1 MQCVKLVAVGDGAVG
16 KTCFLMAYTF
26 KAFPQDYVPTV
37 FDNFNAVVNF
47 EGEMINLGLWDT
59 AGQEDFEKLRP
70 ISYTASNI
78 FLLFFSIV
86 NPTSF
91 ENVKQKWY
99 PEIAHYCPN
108 VPILLIGTQ
117 ADQRSD
123 PERIK
128 SKKKPISTKIGKKL
142 AKEIHA
148 MGYYECS
155 AKHMTGL
162 KEIFD
167 EAIRTVVNL
176 NHHKRIGKF
185 CWSITCKNKLGL
197 VHKIKCHRCRHL
209 YCTDCIEI
217 WDDGFRGCPECVI
230 NEKDARK
237 NNQVPIPGIK
247 KHGKVPKPDNFLL
260 AKRNRSNKGEDS
272 EYLSQPNSARL
283 EVDSDNEDEP
293 QNKGTKVVDGIQIG
307 NLLIDPDLDSE
318 ESEKPPNSVSS
329 KNSLSDKVRSVS
341 TGSLKLN
348 SVKSHKPSKTTG
360 DELMKNWQNESPV
373 GSLGKIKSVPVM
385 KTTEKNDKLMKM
397 RVSDESVVV
406 PP

>member
-197 VHKIKCHRCRHL
+197 VHKTKCHRCRNL
-209 YCTDCIEI
+209 YCADCIEI
-217 WDDGFRGCPECVI
+217 WDDGFRGCPECI
-230 NEKDARK
+230 LNEKEARRK
-237 NNQVPIPGIK
+237 NLVPIPHTKKPAKLTKVQNPKRKTPRGI
-247 KHGKVPKPDNFLL
+247 DETE
-260 AKRNRSNKGEDS
+260 ST
-272 EYLSQPNSARL
+272 SQPNSARSFTESNKES
-283 EVDSDNEDEP
+283 EVL
-293 QNKGTKVVDGIQIG
+293 NKGTVIVDGIRTG
-307 NLLIDPDLDSE
+307 NLMVDPDLESD
-318 ESEKPPNSVSS
+318 ESEKPSSTTVSKKS
-329 KNSLSDKVRSVS
+329 ITDRARSVS
-341 TGSLKLN
+341 TGSLKLKVMN
-348 SVKSHKPSKTTG
+348 HKSSKTVG
-360 DELMKNWQNESPV
+360 DELE
-373 GSLGKIKSVPVM
+373 KSWS
-385 KTTEKNDKLMKM
+385 KSQDFK
-397 RVSDESVVV
+397 SDL
-406 PP
+406 